1 MLEGKTVIAVDFDGT
16 ITNERDIS
24 EVMTLKVGAKE
35 VLTKWH
41 EKGYKLILWTARSGK
56 AFDDAIEFLDG
67 NDMLH
72 LFSALNDQLPE
83 INKRFYPDV
92 SRKVGAD
99 YYIDDRHLGVK
110 IDWRAFYNMMAEIE
124 EEKENARMA
133 RGEGTTSRQQ

>member
-1 MLEGKTVIAVDFDGT
+1 MLEGKTIIAVDFDGT

-24 EVMTLKVGAKE
+24 EVMTLKEGAKE
-35 VLTKWH
+35 VLTAWY

-56 AFDDAIEFLDG
+56 AFENAVKFLEE

-83 INKRFYPDV
+83 INEKFYPDV
-92 SRKVGAD
+92 ARKVGAD

-110 IDWRAFYNMMAEIE
+110 IDWEAFYNMMTKIE
-124 EEKENARMA
+124 EEKENARVV
-133 RGEGTTSRQQ
+133 RG